1 MKSSVLQVGGIMM
14 YELRM
19 QWRRRILIVMM
30 SVFFFSLAV
39 LNIPTD
45 SSLTSQFPNVV
56 AKVPTAVLILL
67 ALIPAMTA
75 EIIPLDRQLK
85 LHDLLR
91 TLPLSRA
98 AYLTGKVLS
107 VWLGLLSSVVL
118 IAVGLGIFVA
128 ATSTLDAGAYLNLW
142 LLLLPHILMA
152 ASVPILAASILSSRR
167 QAALMSLLI
176 APYLLIFYIF
186 AVLFPLSILSGFA
199 ALAVHLV
206 IVVLIVW
213 LILDWQERRA

>member
-1 MKSSVLQVGGIMM
+1 MKSSVLQVGGIIM

-19 QWRRRILIVMM
+19 QWRRRILIVIL
-30 SVFFFSLAV
+30 SVFLFSLAV
-39 LNIPTD
+39 LNMPIE
-45 SSLTSQFPNVV
+45 SSLTDQFQNVV

-107 VWLGLLSSVVL
+107 VWLGLLSSMVL
-118 IAVGLGIFVA
+118 IAAGLGAFVA
-128 ATSTLDAGAYLNLW
+128 ATSTLDAEAYINLW

-186 AVLFPLSILSGFA
+186 AVLIPLSILSGFA

-213 LILDWQERRA
+213 LTLDWQERRA